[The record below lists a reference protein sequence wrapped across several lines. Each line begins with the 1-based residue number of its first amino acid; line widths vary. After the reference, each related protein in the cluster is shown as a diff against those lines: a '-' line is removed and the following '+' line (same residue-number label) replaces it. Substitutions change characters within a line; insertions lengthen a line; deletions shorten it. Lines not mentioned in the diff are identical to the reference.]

1 MLESLVIT
9 LREGVEAALVVG
21 IVLSYLR
28 KTGRLAAARMVYL
41 GLSLAALAS
50 LVFGA
55 VLHKLDINELG
66 DAYEGGLMLIA
77 ALFVA
82 TMVWWMWSTGKR
94 MKAEIEQ
101 KLAGLDTSSNR
112 TANWG
117 IFLFVFLMVFREGI
131 ETVLFLAAVSI
142 RTSSALLQFSGALA
156 GLALAAGFGVA
167 FFKGSLRVNL
177 PRFFRITTVV
187 LFAISIQLLV
197 TGVHELSEANVLPS
211 SPREMRLVGP
221 IVNNDLLFIVLVIAV
236 CLFLVAAEKV
246 GGGGRSVDLQALS
259 APERRKAL
267 AVRRRERFWKLAAT
281 ALSLSAIVLISA
293 EIVYASVAKAEPAR
307 EQASVENDE
316 LRIPV
321 SELKDHNLHRFA
333 VNVRGREVHLIA
345 ILDASDT
352 VRVALDACSICG
364 NQGYYQRGQNLI
376 CRNCGAAIY
385 APTIG
390 HVGGCN
396 PIPFEPPYQVNGDT
410 IEISETALEAAA
422 GHFRSASGE

>member
-21 IVLSYLR
+21 IVLGYLR
-28 KTGRLAAARMVYL
+28 KTGRLAATRAVYL
-41 GLSLAALAS
+41 GLGLAVLVS

-55 VLHKLDINELG
+55 LLHKLDINELG
-66 DAYEGGLMLIA
+66 DAYEGGLMLVA
-77 ALFVA
+77 AAFVA
-82 TMVWWMWSTGKR
+82 TMVWWMWRTGKR
-94 MKAEIEQ
+94 MKAEIEE
-101 KLAGLDTSSNR
+101 KLAGLNTSAGG

-142 RTSSALLQFSGALA
+142 RTSSALLQFTGALA
-156 GLALAAGFGVA
+156 GLALAVGFGVA
-167 FFKGSLRVNL
+167 FFKGTLRVKL
-177 PRFFRITTVV
+177 ARFFRITTVV

-197 TGVHELSEANVLPS
+197 TGIHELSEAGVLPS
-211 SPREMRLVGP
+211 SPQEMRLVGP

-246 GGGGRSVDLQALS
+246 GARSVDLRDLES
-259 APERRKAL
+259 LTAPERRKAL
-267 AVRRRERFWKLAAT
+267 AARRRERFWKLAAT

-307 EQASVENDE
+307 EQLSIESGE

-321 SELKDHNLHRFA
+321 AELKDHALHRFA
-333 VNVRGREVHLIA
+333 VTVQGREEVHLIA
-345 ILDASDT
+345 MLDASDT
-352 VRVALDACSICG
+352 VRAALDACSICG

-385 APTIG
+385 APTVG
-390 HVGGCN
+390 HTGGCN
-396 PIPFEPPYQVNGDT
+396 PIPFDPPYQVNGDT
-410 IEISETALEAAA
+410 IEISAAALEGVA
-422 GHFRSASGE
+422 GHFSK

>member
-28 KTGRLAAARMVYL
+28 KTGRLAATRMVYL
-41 GLSLAALAS
+41 GLALASLAS

-55 VLHKLDINELG
+55 VLHKLNITELG
-66 DAYEGGLMLIA
+66 DAYEGGLMLVA

-82 TMVWWMWSTGKR
+82 TMVWWMWRTGKR
-94 MKAEIEQ
+94 MKAEIER
-101 KLAGLDTSSNR
+101 KLAALDTSSGR
-112 TANWG
+112 AANWG

-142 RTSSALLQFSGALA
+142 RTSSALLQFTGALA

-167 FFKGSLRVNL
+167 FFKGSVRVNL

-246 GGGGRSVDLQALS
+246 GNGGGRPADLGALS

-307 EQASVENDE
+307 EQASVENNE
-316 LRIPV
+316 LMIPV
-321 SELKDHNLHRFA
+321 SELKAHNLHRFA
-333 VNVRGREVHLIA
+333 VNVQGREVHLIA
-345 ILDASDT
+345 MLDASDT

-390 HVGGCN
+390 RVGGCN

-422 GHFRSASGE
+422 GHF